1 MRSKEGATTNA
12 PPVVMVVEP
21 DVLVRTEVADFLRDC
36 GYKVIEGAV
45 AGDVWT
51 IIDAGIVLDVVF
63 AEVHLAG
70 EADGFALARR
80 LRQTC
85 PAVDI
90 ILTSGVAGAAEKS
103 RDLCEEG
110 PLKKPYRAE
119 DVAARIH
126 LLLERRRSAAKRQ
139 GS

>member
-1 MRSKEGATTNA
+1 M
-12 PPVVMVVEP
+12 MVEP
-21 DVLVRTEVADFLRDC
+21 DVLVRTEIAEFLRDC
-36 GYKVIEGAV
+36 GYKVIEGSV

-51 IIDAGIVLDVVF
+51 IIDAGIELDIVF

-70 EADGFALARR
+70 ETNGFALARR
-80 LRQTC
+80 LRQTY

-103 RDLCEEG
+103 RDLCEDG
-110 PLKKPYRAE
+110 PVKKPYRAD
-119 DVAARIH
+119 DVAARIY
-126 LLLERRRSAAKRQ
+126 LLFERRRSAAKQQ